1 LQVSPSV
8 REKVAENGF
17 AMGTVYNAT
26 KCLICR
32 TRNAEMYVNEAAIE
46 HFPTAEASFTPYCF
60 QDYQKRI
67 TGQISYHNV
76 EAARQR
82 LQSS

>member
-1 LQVSPSV
+1 
-8 REKVAENGF
+8 
-17 AMGTVYNAT
+17 
-26 KCLICR
+26 
-32 TRNAEMYVNEAAIE
+32 MYVNEAAIE